1 LSLLQTHAVTVH
13 SSGVLVLHRNGFKQ
27 FGRQSFV
34 VVVGVR
40 FVEQGTGRGDQGG
53 DIVRVGPQKGRHLLV
68 QVLLGQVF
76 GGRGV
81 VGVGDGELLVRQTTE
96 LVDGVLNVL
105 VVGVGGMQI
114 IVFGLKM
121 EVETLVVGRHTG
133 QRG

>member
-1 LSLLQTHAVTVH
+1 MV
-13 SSGVLVLHRNGFKQ
+13 HRNGFKQ

-68 QVLLGQVF
+68 QVLLGKVF

-81 VGVGDGELLVRQTTE
+81 VGDGELLVRQTTE

-114 IVFGLKM
+114 FVFGLKM

>member
-1 LSLLQTHAVTVH
+1 MSLLQTHAVTVH

>member
-1 LSLLQTHAVTVH
+1 MSLLQTHAVTVH
-13 SSGVLVLHRNGFKQ
+13 SSGVLVVHRNGFKQ

-68 QVLLGQVF
+68 QVLLGKVF

-114 IVFGLKM
+114 FVFGLKM

>member
-1 LSLLQTHAVTVH
+1 VV
-13 SSGVLVLHRNGFKQ
+13 HRNGFKQ

-68 QVLLGQVF
+68 QVLLGKVF

-114 IVFGLKM
+114 FVFGLKM